1 MAFNNQNAFEPYK
14 QCAGRGC
21 SEQGVNYWSL
31 FTTSQ
36 KIKERI
42 LKITTPSI
50 FYKGT
55 KSIVLESAYNAVRF
69 WEPEYY
75 ESDFDNAKKLGL
87 NAFRLSLEWSRI
99 QPNEDQW
106 NEQAIEHYKKM
117 LVSMRSKGLNPILTF
132 NHITLP
138 FWILSPP
145 ISFKK
150 KFGQILLPSPLKEM
164 PLHDPIE
171 NDSYWKSL
179 RGWENSKTVEKF
191 IEYVARMTLEL
202 RDLVDYWITITEPV
216 SSIIGGGYISGLWPP
231 GFCLDGNRSRKVL
244 HNLIEAHIKAYDT
257 ITKIDDID
265 ADGDEIPKKVGIA
278 HMMIEVRPDS
288 SKKFFDTLKRDNIE
302 AAKNFD
308 YFVNDYFLNAII
320 NGEEDIN
327 YLNTLQRYNKASKD
341 FITHTNWRNKLD
353 FIGINYYRRV
363 YVYQSTLLK
372 LTSARFI
379 GGVILRSEETH
390 SLYASIP
397 SISSPRAWYMKSGV
411 TYLSVFFRFPLL

>member
-1 MAFNNQNAFEPYK
+1 
-14 QCAGRGC
+14 
-21 SEQGVNYWSL
+21 
-31 FTTSQ
+31 
-36 KIKERI
+36 
-42 LKITTPSI
+42 
-50 FYKGT
+50 
-55 KSIVLESAYNAVRF
+55 
-69 WEPEYY
+69 
-75 ESDFDNAKKLGL
+75 
-87 NAFRLSLEWSRI
+87 
-99 QPNEDQW
+99 
-106 NEQAIEHYKKM
+106 
-117 LVSMRSKGLNPILTF
+117 
-132 NHITLP
+132 
-138 FWILSPP
+138 
-145 ISFKK
+145 
-150 KFGQILLPSPLKEM
+150 
-164 PLHDPIE
+164 
-171 NDSYWKSL
+171 
-179 RGWENSKTVEKF
+179 
-191 IEYVARMTLEL
+191 
-202 RDLVDYWITITEPV
+202 
-216 SSIIGGGYISGLWPP
+216 
-231 GFCLDGNRSRKVL
+231 
-244 HNLIEAHIKAYDT
+244 
-257 ITKIDDID
+257 
-265 ADGDEIPKKVGIA
+265 
-278 HMMIEVRPDS
+278 MMIEVRPDS